1 MREQRFLGEL
11 LVRRGLVPMEK
22 VEPLYAVQKE
32 RGVDLIDLLVNQQ
45 LVDPVT
51 VARAIADEAQLPV
64 VEAIDPEKI
73 PNAIATRTPI
83 TFAKSHRLI
92 AWGEDEHNV
101 HVFCADP
108 FETAPLDDLRLLFGK
123 PVECTVAPA
132 EKIVD
137 AINRVFERDAG
148 GGELETEAGEVHEE
162 EAASDILDS
171 DDEAPVIR
179 WVNSLFLQAM
189 KERASDIH
197 IEPEE
202 KEVIVRYR
210 IDGELYVARRAPR
223 NFMNAIISRIKIESA
238 LNIAEKRLPQDG
250 RITKKI
256 AGKGFDIRVSTIP
269 TSRGYERIVMR
280 LLNKSSVLLD
290 LSDLGFSP
298 RDYALMDTLIRR
310 PDGIILVTGP
320 TGSGKTTTLYA
331 CINRINDPNINIL
344 TAEDPVEYE
353 ISGIHQVH
361 VQPKIGL
368 SFASALRAF
377 LRQDPD
383 VVMVGEIRDKETVD
397 IAINASLTGH
407 LVLSTIHTNDAAGAI
422 TRMIDMGVEPFLI
435 RSSVIGIL
443 AQRLVRVLCPHCKEP
458 YPAQD
463 SELEELGIGPDR
475 IAWRM
480 KRRHREDTRYYPRGG
495 PDRDVLDLTP
505 GTRPMFFR
513 ARGCD
518 KCASTGFLGR
528 RGIYELLLIDDA
540 VGPLVLKSADAQTV
554 RRAAQDMGMDT
565 LRDDGAR
572 KVLAGLTTVEEV
584 LAAKGEEA
592 EPVPT
597 TSQPPSVR
605 NVAAPVTA
613 RE

>member
-1 MREQRFLGEL
+1 
-11 LVRRGLVPMEK
+11 
-22 VEPLYAVQKE
+22 
-32 RGVDLIDLLVNQQ
+32 
-45 LVDPVT
+45 
-51 VARAIADEAQLPV
+51 
-64 VEAIDPEKI
+64 
-73 PNAIATRTPI
+73 
-83 TFAKSHRLI
+83 
-92 AWGEDEHNV
+92 
-101 HVFCADP
+101 
-108 FETAPLDDLRLLFGK
+108 
-123 PVECTVAPA
+123 
-132 EKIVD
+132 
-137 AINRVFERDAG
+137 
-148 GGELETEAGEVHEE
+148 
-162 EAASDILDS
+162 
-171 DDEAPVIR
+171 
-179 WVNSLFLQAM
+179 
-189 KERASDIH
+189 
-197 IEPEE
+197 
-202 KEVIVRYR
+202 
-210 IDGELYVARRAPR
+210 
-223 NFMNAIISRIKIESA
+223 
-238 LNIAEKRLPQDG
+238 
-250 RITKKI
+250 
-256 AGKGFDIRVSTIP
+256 
-269 TSRGYERIVMR
+269 
-280 LLNKSSVLLD
+280 
-290 LSDLGFSP
+290 
-298 RDYALMDTLIRR
+298 
-310 PDGIILVTGP
+310 LVTGP

-368 SFASALRAF
+368 TFASALRAF

-463 SELEELGIGPDR
+463 SELDELGIGPDR

-480 KRRHREDTRYYPRGG
+480 KRRNREDTRYYPRGS
-495 PDRDVLDLTP
+495 PERDALDLTP
-505 GTRPMFFR
+505 GMRPMFFR
-513 ARGCD
+513 ARGCE
-518 KCASTGFLGR
+518 KCANTGFSGR

-554 RRAAQDMGMDT
+554 RRAAQEMGMDT

-572 KVLAGLTTVEEV
+572 KVLAGLTSVEEV

-592 EPVPT
+592 EVIPSSSS
-597 TSQPPSVR
+597 SQPPSMR
-605 NVAAPVTA
+605 NLAAAPVTA